1 MHWLYLRVH
10 VKSWSWKF
18 MEGNKYLNAR
28 HYTFLE
34 SIFSFLIDI
43 LYLIN
48 IHAACE
54 KGYTGTNCE
63 TVCVYPSYGLDCQSL
78 CNCIVN
84 QCDHANGCIRHLK
97 GTSLFLCL
105 NLRFSLRS

>member
-1 MHWLYLRVH
+1 
-10 VKSWSWKF
+10 

-34 SIFSFLIDI
+34 SIFPFLIDI

-48 IHAACE
+48 IHAACQ
-54 KGYTGTNCE
+54 KGYTGKNCE
-63 TVCVYPSYGLDCQSL
+63 TVCVYPSYGLDCQSF
-78 CNCIVN
+78 CTCIAN
-84 QCDHANGCIRHLK
+84 QCDHANGCIRQLK

-105 NLRFSLRS
+105 NLRFSLRSWNYFLLYIKQI